1 MAMNMDAVLRIKADV
16 QGQDK
21 VQKLGG
27 ALGALNGTADKTSA
41 GFGKIGTAALA
52 MGAAIS
58 SAAVIGAVKNTMDVF
73 GGYQQDIMLLENGL
87 KNLGGTAPQELEKLK
102 EAASELGEVTLFNEE
117 DFNKGF
123 GLLTSFTNIA
133 VKDYKRLGSTA
144 ADIAQTMGTDVKSAF
159 LQLAKAMNDP
169 AKGLAALGR
178 AGSKVT
184 ESQKEMIIAMAEAGN
199 IAGAQQELF
208 KALDEQYLGNA
219 AAAAAGFAGKMD
231 TLGEKFYDLQKAIGP
246 VIETAL
252 VPLIEALT
260 GVVSFVAERVVPLIS
275 ALPQPLQVVI
285 GGVAA
290 LGVAIAALLPIVA
303 LLGPGL
309 IQVGTAISGMGI
321 GATIAGWAGAIGP
334 AMAAISVAFSGLL
347 AFLTGTV
354 LPGLLAFFSGPVGW
368 TVLAVA
374 AVVAMVIA
382 FREPIMNFISWLWEL
397 GEPIRQFW
405 FGLWE
410 GLKGA
415 ITAYFEWAMGVFDA
429 GFQALYA
436 IAWQLWVQPWINLW
450 NSVLRE
456 PVSAAWG
463 WLQGIWSDI
472 SGWFTTNVTE
482 PIAKA
487 WEAVITA
494 LPMAMESAAKF
505 VKGIWDGLIEGV
517 NSAIRSML
525 QNIANQI
532 NTVARL
538 VNRLISGFNRLP
550 GPDIPLIPLVTIPE
564 FAVGGVVDRPTVAMV
579 GEGGEREYII
589 PESKMAAASARYLT
603 GARGAAVV
611 PGGNGGISIGN
622 PQINVTTGPVLQQN
636 GQQYVTMQDLERAMR
651 MTAEGVIGRLRT
663 PSARIALGMG

>member
-27 ALGALNGTADKTSA
+27 ALGTLNGTADKTSA
-41 GFGKIGTAALA
+41 GFRGMGSAALA

-133 VKDYKRLGSTA
+133 VKDYERLGMAA
-144 ADIAQTMGTDVKSAF
+144 ADVAQTSGTDVSSAMM
-159 LQLAKAMNDP
+159 QLAKAMNDP
-169 AKGLAALGR
+169 IKGLTALGR
-178 AGSKVT
+178 SGIQFS
-184 ESQKEMIIAMAEAGN
+184 ESQKAMIESMVEAGD
-199 IAGAQQELF
+199 IAGAQQLIFAEL
-208 KALDEQYLGNA
+208 ERQYGGNA
-219 AAAAAGFAGKMD
+219 AAAAKGYAGAMD
-231 TLGEKFYDLQKAIGP
+231 TLGEKFFDLKKAIGP
-246 VIETAL
+246 VIEAAL
-252 VPLIEALT
+252 VPLISALT
-260 GVVSFVAERVVPLIS
+260 QVVSFVADRVVPLIS

-309 IQVGTAISGMGI
+309 IQVGAAISGMGI

-334 AMAAISVAFSGLL
+334 AMAAISAAFSGLL

-382 FREPIMNFISWLWEL
+382 FREPIMNFLSWLWEL

-415 ITAYFEWAMGVFDA
+415 ITAYFNWAMGVFNA
-429 GFQALYA
+429 AFQTLYA

-450 NSVLRE
+450 NNVLRE
-456 PVSAAWG
+456 PVTSAWG
-463 WLQGIWSDI
+463 WLQGIWSGI
-472 SGWFTTNVTE
+472 SGWFTKNVTE

-494 LPMAMESAAKF
+494 LPKALKGAADF
-505 VKGIWDGLIEGV
+505 IKGIWTGMIEGIK
-517 NSAIRSML
+517 NAIRLML
-525 QNIANQI
+525 QFIANQI
-532 NTVARL
+532 NTVAGL

-550 GPDIPLIPLVTIPE
+550 GPDIPLIPLITIPQ
-564 FAVGGVVDRPTVAMV
+564 FAAGGVVDQPTVAMV

-636 GQQYVTMQDLERAMR
+636 GQQYVTIQDLERAMR

-663 PSARIALGMG
+663 PSARVALGMG